1 MLRKVESRVDE
12 TRRWKKRTRKRVRTE
27 VAPNIVGATSIVLTS
42 TLVDQ
47 PATEIWA
54 IELAISAWTS
64 GEIGAEPAEA
74 AEAA

>member
-1 MLRKVESRVDE
+1 MKGRVG
-12 TRRWKKRTRKRVRTE
+12 TRRIGRDGYEPKRVRTAAATDE
-27 VAPNIVGATSIVLTS
+27 VGAAAVVITS
-42 TLVDQ
+42 TDVDQ

-54 IELAISAWTS
+54 IDSAIWAWTS